1 MKVPHAGI
9 VRVMKANPEAWAD
22 GKVDEEEARRML
34 EELILLNE
42 EARLERQKPPAALLA
57 HYRDGGKLIDVN
69 GLQPVEKV
77 TEALLR
83 AVHGT
88 ENGPK

>member
-1 MKVPHAGI
+1 MLGI
-9 VRVMKANPEAWAD
+9 DLATFRFAEPLYLW
-22 GKVDEEEARRML
+22 
-34 EELILLNE
+34 LLP
-42 EARLERQKPPAALLA
+42 APAALLA